1 MADRVVAARYAE
13 ALFGVIDDV
22 VRLDAVCAELQA
34 IAALVDENTQLK
46 AFLEG
51 PNIVEQHKLDLVR
64 RTFEGKVEH
73 ETLDFLQLLLDRHR
87 IDHLA
92 DATEAFTRL
101 VEERRNQVRVQ
112 VTTAIPLPADMH
124 ERLKRALDAA
134 IDKDCLLETRVDQ
147 RVIGGVIAVIGDR
160 VFDGSLRHHIGELR
174 KQLKAA
180 PLR

>member
-22 VRLDAVCAELQA
+22 ARLDAVCAELQA
-34 IAALVDENTQLK
+34 ISALVEEDIRLR

-51 PNIVEQHKLDLVR
+51 PNIVDQHKTDLIN
-64 RTFEGKVEH
+64 RTFEGKVEP
-73 ETLDFLQLLLDRHR
+73 ETLHFLHLLLDRHR

-101 VEERRNQVRVQ
+101 VEARRNQVRVQ
-112 VTTAIPLPADMH
+112 VTTAIPVPEDMR

-147 RVIGGVIAVIGDR
+147 RVIGGVIAVVGDR
-160 VFDGSLRHHIGELR
+160 VFDGSVRHHIGELR
-174 KQLKAA
+174 KQLMAA